1 MSLNKNKMVAITRSK
16 TLNNIRIAY
25 NKRTNNVN
33 FVNTIPMKTVSDST
47 SKFCVKSSNSKTNMV
62 FMVVRRYIE
71 SINKQKTKDE
81 RKKECIKMF
90 TFIKNNWVY
99 IKNRR
104 KFCDTVKNKII
115 DFYYNQEFEEIEM
128 FFEFFKI
135 KKV

>member
-1 MSLNKNKMVAITRSK
+1 
-16 TLNNIRIAY
+16 
-25 NKRTNNVN
+25 
-33 FVNTIPMKTVSDST
+33 
-47 SKFCVKSSNSKTNMV
+47 
-62 FMVVRRYIE
+62 MVVRRYIE